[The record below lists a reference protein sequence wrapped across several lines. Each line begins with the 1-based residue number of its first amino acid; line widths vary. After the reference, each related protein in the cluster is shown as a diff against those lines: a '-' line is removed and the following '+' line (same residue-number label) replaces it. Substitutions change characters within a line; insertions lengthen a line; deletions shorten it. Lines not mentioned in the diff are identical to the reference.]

1 MSEILNIKDAEN
13 YKLPNNNININE
25 TDKLKDEENTIDF
38 PITSETKLDSYEDEN
53 NTKINDKSF
62 DSQLENENNKLEIKE
77 VNHKLEAINGNFMP
91 SAILLEKRK
100 IDVNEIIDSDGNTL
114 LHLAVKYSYLN
125 VVKTL
130 IELFNADVNYKNNF
144 GETPFHLVCTNE
156 RQDLFVSSYFLN
168 LDNVDFDCQDYNGV
182 TPLLKTIHNYY
193 FNMFYSLVYKK
204 CDLNHIDKEGK
215 NIFNYSLE
223 SDNIIV
229 LKFALKHLGV
239 KTFKESVPNFT
250 DTLISLNGNK
260 CCKYLLKYYFD
271 SIFDYMTE
279 PRDLKTYQSYNKF
292 NYELLNTAYRYKT
305 KSFYK
310 AFIFTLLL
318 PRRDSFKIYNLLYLL
333 KFHFISK
340 EISTIFKRRCIGLYA
355 ILSCLVFSYLY
366 FVINTVTLKFNV
378 SLLIHLYQLSTILFV
393 IVSCYKL
400 FKNLPDSINNFYHQS
415 FRLNNQETLNE
426 TLLKKTYESFLRN
439 LFELP
444 NEGEDCPR
452 CLIKKNR
459 KTVHCNICDRCVNNF
474 YFHSHF
480 LGICISSENS
490 GYYSTLILCIWFTN
504 FSLVSQI
511 NSVIFKD
518 KISEYA
524 FANIYYF
531 FNHLGIIGSFFVL
544 LLLISG
550 IILFWITI
558 ELLLC
563 RCGNV
568 TYYLMFNCHKIP
580 YGNIKKRGSN
590 YYMIPKINGIGLKN
604 ACKNLIFGEKE
615 EKKNVFLNNNN

>member
-25 TDKLKDEENTIDF
+25 TDKLKDEENTIEF

-271 SIFDYMTE
+271 SISSDIEKDYAE
-279 PRDLKTYQSYNKF
+279 F
-292 NYELLNTAYRYKT
+292 NLNYP
-305 KSFYK
+305 F
-310 AFIFTLLL
+310 
-318 PRRDSFKIYNLLYLL
+318 
-333 KFHFISK
+333 
-340 EISTIFKRRCIGLYA
+340 
-355 ILSCLVFSYLY
+355 ILS
-366 FVINTVTLKFNV
+366 
-378 SLLIHLYQLSTILFV
+378 
-393 IVSCYKL
+393 
-400 FKNLPDSINNFYHQS
+400 
-415 FRLNNQETLNE
+415 
-426 TLLKKTYESFLRN
+426 
-439 LFELP
+439 
-444 NEGEDCPR
+444 
-452 CLIKKNR
+452 
-459 KTVHCNICDRCVNNF
+459 
-474 YFHSHF
+474 
-480 LGICISSENS
+480 
-490 GYYSTLILCIWFTN
+490 
-504 FSLVSQI
+504 
-511 NSVIFKD
+511 
-518 KISEYA
+518 
-524 FANIYYF
+524 
-531 FNHLGIIGSFFVL
+531 
-544 LLLISG
+544 
-550 IILFWITI
+550 
-558 ELLLC
+558 
-563 RCGNV
+563 
-568 TYYLMFNCHKIP
+568 
-580 YGNIKKRGSN
+580 
-590 YYMIPKINGIGLKN
+590 
-604 ACKNLIFGEKE
+604 
-615 EKKNVFLNNNN
+615 LNNNDNFIITYSNNTLCLLLDYTIEEIKGKDFTEFLPFEISKPHNLIMKQFLFVPDLKFRNENSFLLTKHKYLKNICFSCRVLPTLQSFFEIIVNIKMIENEKENSYEYNL